1 MSEKEDTL
9 PYLSV
14 RKQLGI
20 KDKDRSL
27 KASVKRIFESK
38 KKNLQCTKKLIFKHL
53 PIIEWMKNY
62 NFKGDFFPEIMV
74 MAYAL
79 LAGLGSN
86 PVVGL
91 YTAIFPVFIYLFLLS
106 ITTRFLRHKSTYLN
120 TRLQCISKYPTYR
133 HCNRLKC
140 SKRYNTVRN
149 WKYSWLLSEVLVS
162 GYTTAAAFHVLSS
175 QLKGLFGLEDYMSRS
190 HDSIPKL
197 LFICIDFFKNIA
209 NINIAALVVS
219 FVAVTLQVVNNEYIK
234 PRVSKFCK
242 FPIPIQ
248 AIVVVIG
255 AGVSFGVDLYGNYGV
270 SIIQDIPSGLP
281 APSFPRLVVM
291 KRIIFDSLVV
301 AIVGFSITLSM
312 GKIFATKYNYAIDG
326 GQEILAECL
335 ANLFGT
341 FFSSLP
347 VGASMSRSMV
357 QVGAGCKSQLTTVFS
372 ITFLLLFIF
381 FAGPFFKYLPKA
393 ILASIIVVAL
403 KGMFLQIHDFKKFYK
418 KSKVD
423 GIIWISTFIFTIILD
438 IDYGL
443 YASIGVSLL
452 ILINRHSEPRIVE
465 LGMKKIKDSEK
476 RYEEE
481 LWVELNASSE
491 TCRKEGLIVF
501 RVIGVVDFT
510 NYEIAIKALKKLRE
524 EVNCKR
530 HEDEEEHFFFV
541 LDLSC
546 SPQIDQTAVKYLKI
560 WLDTAPHYPFLVATP
575 GSQPDRMLLRCGVK
589 ESTLFSTIG
598 EADRRISLQKLIIS
612 REKSLPNYINQGY
625 NEDDPEKGK
634 NVL

>member
-74 MAYAL
+74 GFVVAVMHIPQGMAYAL

-91 YTAIFPVFIYLFLLS
+91 YTAIFPVFIYLFLCPSPHVSSGTNPLTS
-106 ITTRFLRHKSTYLN
+106 ILVSNVLANILPTDTVIDSSVPKDTTQLEIVSALTFCSSLWLLLFYILRLG
-120 TRLQCISKYPTYR
+120 
-133 HCNRLKC
+133 
-140 SKRYNTVRN
+140 
-149 WKYSWLLSEVLVS
+149 KYSWLLSEVLVS

-381 FAGPFFKYLPKA
+381 FAGPFFKYLPK
-393 ILASIIVVAL
+393 V
-403 KGMFLQIHDFKKFYK
+403 
-418 KSKVD
+418 
-423 GIIWISTFIFTIILD
+423 
-438 IDYGL
+438 
-443 YASIGVSLL
+443 
-452 ILINRHSEPRIVE
+452 
-465 LGMKKIKDSEK
+465 
-476 RYEEE
+476 
-481 LWVELNASSE
+481 
-491 TCRKEGLIVF
+491 
-501 RVIGVVDFT
+501 
-510 NYEIAIKALKKLRE
+510 
-524 EVNCKR
+524 
-530 HEDEEEHFFFV
+530 
-541 LDLSC
+541 
-546 SPQIDQTAVKYLKI
+546 
-560 WLDTAPHYPFLVATP
+560 
-575 GSQPDRMLLRCGVK
+575 
-589 ESTLFSTIG
+589 
-598 EADRRISLQKLIIS
+598 
-612 REKSLPNYINQGY
+612 
-625 NEDDPEKGK
+625 
-634 NVL
+634 